1 MMASDIE
8 FEAFADEAV
17 ASWGRC
23 GAEYGY
29 QELEAAIATLYGSR
43 LEFPCAWTESQ
54 RNEFIEDRASRDAD
68 EMATSFDDLADTVA
82 ESLRWHCHLHGYGLH
97 SEDISAHVDLARR
110 SKIDDLRWCMV
121 DEIPDEIRRV
131 DRELAEELADEM
143 QRVGQGK

>member
-1 MMASDIE
+1 MNHARSE
-8 FEAFADEAV
+8 VHHF
-17 ASWGRC
+17 SGR
-23 GAEYGY
+23 Y
-29 QELEAAIATLYGSR
+29 
-43 LEFPCAWTESQ
+43 
-54 RNEFIEDRASRDAD
+54 
-68 EMATSFDDLADTVA
+68 
-82 ESLRWHCHLHGYGLH
+82 H